1 MASQGLSG
9 GRSLS
14 NSHTQLVAG
23 PGPCWHLARG
33 ISSLPCG
40 LSMRLLTTWLW
51 TSLRGGKRESKRE
64 NETSSKIE
72 ATDFGNLIPGMTSL
86 HVCHILCHKCKSLNP
101 AHTPGEALPEGHED
115 WNGGIIRA
123 CLRAG
128 LLLSGFQ
135 LL

>member
-40 LSMRLLTTWLW
+40 PFHEAADNVAVDFPQR
-51 TSLRGGKRESKRE
+51 RQERDQERE
-64 NETSSKIE
+64 
-72 ATDFGNLIPGMTSL
+72 
-86 HVCHILCHKCKSLNP
+86 
-101 AHTPGEALPEGHED
+101 
-115 WNGGIIRA
+115 
-123 CLRAG
+123 
-128 LLLSGFQ
+128 
-135 LL
+135 